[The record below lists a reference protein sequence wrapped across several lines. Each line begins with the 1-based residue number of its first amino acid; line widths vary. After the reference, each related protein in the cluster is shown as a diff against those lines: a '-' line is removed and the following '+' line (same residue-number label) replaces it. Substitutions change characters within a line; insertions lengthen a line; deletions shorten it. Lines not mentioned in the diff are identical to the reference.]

1 MSEIKQQGK
10 YYLVQSQHGTYSF
23 NNKKTA
29 EQLNKQLNTYE
40 KQHKLNNNIE
50 QQHDKITRQII
61 QLKLTIGTLN
71 EEIQTLEEQIQC
83 LSK

>member
-1 MSEIKQQGK
+1 MSKIIERNKM
-10 YYLVQSQHGTYSF
+10 YLVQSQQGTYSF
-23 NNKKTA
+23 NNRKTA
-29 EQLNKQLNTYE
+29 EKLNKQLNTYE

-61 QLKLTIGTLN
+61 QLKLTIGTLT

>member
-10 YYLVQSQHGTYSF
+10 YYIVQSQQGTYSF

-29 EQLNKQLNTYE
+29 EQLNKQLNQYE
-40 KQHKLNNNIE
+40 KQPKLNNNIE

-61 QLKLTIGTLN
+61 QLKLTIGTLT

>member
-1 MSEIKQQGK
+1 MSEIIKKNK
-10 YYLVQSQHGTYSF
+10 YYLVKSEYGSYSF
-23 NNKKTA
+23 NNRKTA

-61 QLKLTIGTLN
+61 QLKLTIGTLT

-83 LSK
+83 LK

>member
-40 KQHKLNNNIE
+40 N
-50 QQHDKITRQII
+50 T
-61 QLKLTIGTLN
+61 
-71 EEIQTLEEQIQC
+71 IQTLKQQLQLQNNHEKLQQHIITLQMELHNAQADIDKINSD
-83 LSK
+83 L

>member
-1 MSEIKQQGK
+1 M
-10 YYLVQSQHGTYSF
+10 YLVQSQHGSYSF
-23 NNKKTA
+23 NNRKTA

-40 KQHKLNNNIE
+40 KQHKLNKNIE

-61 QLKLTIGTLN
+61 QLKLTIGTLT
-71 EEIQTLEEQIQC
+71 EEIQTLEEQIKC